1 MRTLRPR
8 PDSYKSDRCQRIL
21 TNLRSTVQV
30 MDRPATRRASRSHPG
45 PPPRRRACRALDLH
59 RRTRHSAALYR
70 RPPEGPSRPRRSRGR
85 PPRTHKGP
93 QRLQNTGAAPTASK
107 TFPRPL
113 PTASRPPF
121 VPKPPRRPPATES
134 RRNRL
139 KIQKETTHRHHS
151 RKRRRPTRNNHERTA
166 SGAAGVLQEAL
177 ERVDTK

>member
-1 MRTLRPR
+1 MKTFRPR
-8 PDSYKSDRCQRIL
+8 PDPYKSDRCYWIL
-21 TNLRSTVQV
+21 TKLRSTVHV
-30 MDRPATRRASRSHPG
+30 MDRPAARQGSRPHPG

-85 PPRTHKGP
+85 PPCTPKGP